1 MGAKRNGNET
11 KTNIAIQPAYTPIL
25 VPATP
30 TTTTNTPQVAG
41 NITPFSSTTVPSPLQ
56 SPVITI
62 PVGPSPISDSVSTAN
77 IPLPVLTINTTSVTP
92 TPKTSGVSM
101 KMNTKQNTM
110 LVPIIALTGKA
121 EPFIVPPVVF
131 KPRPNPIS
139 LLTKNDMVEETL
151 SLDTHTFVNGQP
163 VLDISKLRGE
173 IISLTDFKPIYSPY
187 RYIASTRFGT
197 YFEDLYQSS
206 LIRDTYRKYLLINR
220 ATVDPQFNTVLNSI
234 SKRVNGDIER
244 SRRTMR
250 TLDGLIRK
258 IKEINNVLDLKNNMD
273 AAFAFK
279 TPYLGLRNFVN
290 QRMLFSEQSYNG
302 FSDTKVLYQL
312 LFDLSGILE
321 KCSFNLLSNFTDA
334 DRSAYV
340 SNPVSSRQQR
350 VQDSITLD
358 LTYGDNLLYT
368 PNAIR
373 GKYIVNYVTF
383 NGVLNVLPA
392 SSTDRFKF
400 LVNLLSKEF
409 RVSKG
414 LGKYKIPEASFFGFG
429 NQGNPFDNVIGSVP
443 SDIFVAPLGNN
454 SLSTL
459 LYLRTSTQNAVVLP
473 FENRQVAGDG
483 ETVFVPGTNYFSDG
497 ILNGDFSTYNSY
509 RETFS
514 DRITKA
520 RNVFNKLLLQQDSF
534 DNTSNGLQT
543 NRMLQS
549 ILQYYVASQDLVR
562 GNNND
567 STNLLSFVL
576 FSLGN
581 SSPKIKFEVY
591 KLLLLVALYDTRKT
605 VTQDVAQTDN
615 FRDLLLNELSQQNI
629 QGFSELLTESNIP
642 RLLDNQIAV
651 VRQLVLKNV
660 APLPPSTSVS
670 KTGTGLSK
678 NQSTIN
684 QQNEQ
689 KLQLGKQV
697 PAPASK
703 NRNPENN
710 VAQVQ
715 IQQFSSLIYALR
727 TTDNLFKNVLDMCK
741 EMFAAASTNET
752 PYHLFAGTS
761 VTRYNGLS
769 LSGFVLLMFEMFSN
783 LVDQFATK
791 NITYNLVESNQNTKL
806 PTTQY
811 IQLNFVGNALSQV
824 SADIRNFIRGAPQY
838 NTILTD
844 YGTKLAQE
852 DRIIENILM
861 FFEQLNN
868 RFTNVVS
875 PTNQELLVIKEVNT
889 NNPNSLSTT
898 RTAKSILANIVNK
911 KAVYNPNNSR
921 ALDFYLPSGKAVSDR
936 NWAAVMAAMKQSDF
950 VGSSKKKIV
959 TVGIPYGFVKSAL
972 GARLNKNE
980 VNNGKLEESTSDL
993 INIKIYKLDK
1003 NNDGII
1009 YKPQQFKFDLSLF
1022 AKGFDAY
1029 PVNQLTE
1036 KDYYSLRDLFQF
1048 YDFDEDKPFDE
1059 VKAATA
1065 TQFIS
1070 SDGYYNASIDRRSLG
1085 KEVAENLYRSFILDM
1100 YVHITTG
1107 LNTSE
1112 ETFISYTEAETTQF
1126 VTEMQKIQ
1134 LGTAD
1139 LTKVKFMTPEYRELL
1154 STFQT
1159 SQDDLKLMLTLCND
1173 IPKTVFRQKDYDRV
1187 FSILYDID
1195 RFPIDTNAMSQTF
1208 EGDALLQ
1215 KLVNTGQTYT
1225 SNGETYKKS
1234 EGLLLDSYFINVEL
1248 VR

>member
-1 MGAKRNGNET
+1 MGATRNGNQT
-11 KTNIAIQPAYTPIL
+11 RTNIAIQPAYTPIL
-25 VPATP
+25 VPTAT

-41 NITPFSSTTVPSPLQ
+41 SITPFSSTTVPSPLS
-56 SPVITI
+56 SPVVTV
-62 PVGPSPISDSVSTAN
+62 PVGPSPISDSVSSAN
-77 IPLPVLTINTTSVTP
+77 IPLPVLTINTTRVTP
-92 TPKTSGVSM
+92 TPRSFGVSM
-101 KMNTKQNTM
+101 VMDARQNTV
-110 LVPIIALTGKA
+110 LVPIIALTGRA
-121 EPFIVPPVVF
+121 EPFIAPPVIF
-131 KPRPNPIS
+131 KPKPNPVK
-139 LLTKNDMVEETL
+139 LLTQSDMVEETL

-163 VLDISKLRGE
+163 VLDISRLRGE
-173 IISLTDFKPIYSPY
+173 IITLTDFKPIYDLY
-187 RYIASTRFGT
+187 QYTVKTRFGN
-197 YFEDLYQSS
+197 YFDDLYQSS
-206 LIRDTYRKYLLINR
+206 LVRDTLRKYLILNR
-220 ATVDPQFNTVLNSI
+220 ATVDTQFSSVLNSI
-234 SKRVNGDIER
+234 STRVNQDVER
-244 SRRTMR
+244 SRGTIR

-273 AAFAFK
+273 AAYAFK
-279 TPYLGLRNFVN
+279 TPYLGLRNFVS

-368 PNAIR
+368 SNAIR
-373 GKYIVNYVTF
+373 GKYIVDYVTF

-392 SSTDRFKF
+392 TSTDRFKF

-429 NQGNPFDNVIGSVP
+429 NQGNPFDNLIGSPP
-443 SDIFVAPLGNN
+443 SDIFVAPLGSN

-459 LYLRTSTQNAVVLP
+459 FYLKTSTQNAVVLP
-473 FENRQVAGDG
+473 FESRQVAGDG

-497 ILNGDFSTYNSY
+497 ILNGDFTTYNSY

-514 DRITKA
+514 ERITKA

-534 DNTSNGLQT
+534 DSTSNGLLS
-543 NRMLQS
+543 NRMLS
-549 ILQYYVASQDLVR
+549 SMLQYYVSSQDLVR

-605 VTQDVAQTDN
+605 VTQDVAQTDK
-615 FRDLLLNELSQQNI
+615 FRDLLLSELSQQNI
-629 QGFSELLTESNIP
+629 QGFSENLNENNIP
-642 RLLDNQIAV
+642 NLLDNQIDV
-651 VRQLVLKNV
+651 VRKLVLKNV
-660 APLPPSTSVS
+660 APLPPSTSVN

-678 NQSTIN
+678 NQSIIKQQN
-684 QQNEQ
+684 QQKQ
-689 KLQLGKQV
+689 QLGKGV
-697 PAPASK
+697 PAPPSN

-710 VAQVQ
+710 IAQVQ
-715 IQQFSSLIYALR
+715 IQQFSNLIYALR

-741 EMFAAASTNET
+741 EMFAAASTNEIA
-752 PYHLFAGTS
+752 YHLFPGTS
-761 VTRYNGLS
+761 VTRYNGLT

-824 SADIRNFIRGAPQY
+824 SADIRNFVRGAPQY
-838 NTILTD
+838 SEILTD

-898 RTAKSILANIVNK
+898 RTAKGILANIVNK
-911 KAVYNPNNSR
+911 RAVYNPNNSR
-921 ALDFYLPSGKAVSDR
+921 ALDFYLPAGKAVSDR
-936 NWAAVMAAMKQSDF
+936 NWAAVKAAMKQNDF

-972 GARLNKNE
+972 GARLNKSE

-993 INIKIYKLDK
+993 INIKVYKLDK

-1022 AKGFDAY
+1022 ARGFDAY
-1029 PVNQLTE
+1029 PVEQLSRE
-1036 KDYYSLRDLFQF
+1036 NYYSLRDLFQF
-1048 YDFDEDKPFDE
+1048 YDFDEDQPFDE
-1059 VKAATA
+1059 VTA
-1065 TQFIS
+1065 KTTTQFVG
-1070 SDGYYNASIDRRSLG
+1070 SDGYYNASIDRRKLG
-1085 KEVAENLYRSFILDM
+1085 AEVAENLYRSFILDM
-1100 YVHITTG
+1100 YVHVTTG

-1154 STFQT
+1154 SAFQA

-1187 FSILYDID
+1187 FNILYDID

-1225 SNGETYKKS
+1225 NNGETYKKS

>member
-1 MGAKRNGNET
+1 MGATRNRNQT
-11 KTNIAIQPAYTPIL
+11 RSNMAIQPAYTPIL
-25 VPATP
+25 VPAATTTATVTPQTATP
-30 TTTTNTPQVAG
+30 TSFAATTIPSNLSTPIISV
-41 NITPFSSTTVPSPLQ
+41 
-56 SPVITI
+56 
-62 PVGPSPISDSVSTAN
+62 PVGPSPIASSMSTAN
-77 IPLPVLTINTTSVTP
+77 IPLPVLTINTTAVTP
-92 TPKTSGVSM
+92 TPKSSGTAI
-101 KMNTKQNTM
+101 KTNTKSDTV
-110 LVPIIALTGKA
+110 LVPIVALTGKT
-121 EPFIVPPVVF
+121 EPFIAPPVVF
-131 KPRPNPIS
+131 KPRPNPVR
-139 LLTKNDMVEETL
+139 LLTANDMVEETL

-173 IISLTDFKPIYSPY
+173 IIALTDYKPIYGTYP
-187 RYIASTRFGT
+187 INTKFGT

-206 LIRDTYRKYLLINR
+206 LIRDTYRKYLLLNR
-220 ATVDPQFNTVLNSI
+220 ATVDPQFNSILNSI
-234 SKRVNGDIER
+234 SRRVNIDIQR
-244 SRRTMR
+244 SRDTIR

-273 AAFAFK
+273 AAYAFR
-279 TPYLGLRNFVN
+279 TPYISLRNFVN

-302 FSDTKVLYQL
+302 FSDTKILYQL

-368 PNAIR
+368 PDAIR
-373 GKYIVNYVTF
+373 GKYIVDYVTF
-383 NGVLNVLPA
+383 NGILNVLPA

-414 LGKYKIPEASFFGFG
+414 LGKYNIPEASFFGFG
-429 NQGNPFDNVIGSVP
+429 NQGNPFDNVIGNIP

-459 LYLRTSTQNAVVLP
+459 FYLRTSTQNAVVLP

-514 DRITKA
+514 DRVTKA
-520 RNVFNKLLLQQDSF
+520 RNVFHKLLLQQDSF
-534 DNTSNGLQT
+534 DNTSNGLQQ
-543 NRMLQS
+543 NRMLGS
-549 ILQYYVASQDLVR
+549 ILQYYVASQDLIR

-581 SSPKIKFEVY
+581 SSAKIKFEVY
-591 KLLLLVALYDTRKT
+591 KLLLLVALYDTRKI

-615 FRDLLLNELSQQNI
+615 FRDLLLGELSQQNI

-660 APLPPSTSVS
+660 TPLPPSISTS

-678 NQSTIN
+678 NQSARN
-684 QQNEQ
+684 QQNQQ
-689 KLQLGKQV
+689 KQQLRKQV
-697 PAPASK
+697 PSPPSD

-715 IQQFSSLIYALR
+715 IQQFSSLIYTLR
-727 TTDNLFKNVLDMCK
+727 TTDNLFKNVLDMCRQ
-741 EMFAAASTNET
+741 MFSAASTNEI

-761 VTRYNGLS
+761 VTRYHGLT

-783 LVDQFATK
+783 LVDQFATN

-811 IQLNFVGNALSQV
+811 IQLNFVGNALSQISV
-824 SADIRNFIRGAPQY
+824 DIRNFMRGAPQY

-844 YGTKLAQE
+844 YGNKLAQE

-861 FFEQLNN
+861 FFEQLNS
-868 RFTNVVS
+868 RFTNVVA
-875 PTNQELLVIKEVNT
+875 PTNQELLVIREINT

-898 RTAKSILANIVNK
+898 RTAKGILTNIVNK

-921 ALDFYLPSGKAVSDR
+921 ALDFYLPAGKAISDR
-936 NWAAVMAAMKQSDF
+936 NWTAVKKALTNGDF
-950 VGSSKKKIV
+950 LGNRRKKIV

-993 INIKIYKLDK
+993 INIKIYKLDR

-1022 AKGFDAY
+1022 PRGFDAY
-1029 PVNQLTE
+1029 SVNQLSRE
-1036 KDYYSLRDLFQF
+1036 NYYTLRSLFQF
-1048 YDFDEDKPFDE
+1048 YDFDEDQPFDE
-1059 VKAATA
+1059 VTA
-1065 TQFIS
+1065 KTTTQFVG
-1070 SDGYYNASIDRRSLG
+1070 SDGYYNASTNRRRLG
-1085 KEVAENLYRSFILDM
+1085 AEVVENLYRSFIFDTYM
-1100 YVHITTG
+1100 HVTTG

-1112 ETFISYTEAETTQF
+1112 ETFISYTEAETTRF

-1139 LTKVKFMTPEYRELL
+1139 LTKVKFMTPEYRDLL
-1154 STFQT
+1154 AAFQAN
-1159 SQDDLKLMLTLCND
+1159 QDDSKLMLTLCND

-1195 RFPIDTNAMSQTF
+1195 RFPIDTNAMRQTF

-1215 KLVNTGQTYT
+1215 KLVSTGQTYT
-1225 SNGETYKKS
+1225 YNGETYKVS
-1234 EGLLLDSYFINVEL
+1234 ESLLLDSYFINVEL